1 MTEISSLVERYSD
14 ELFAYLVRYTG
25 DRSLAED
32 LLSDVFVRL
41 LENQKKVQST
51 QFNIRAWL
59 YKVATNIAISHHRK
73 MKIRRFVSLENVRLK
88 DKKSSPEAKAS
99 GKEEKERV
107 RAAVLNLSLKLRSV
121 IIMNI
126 YQGMSYEE
134 IGDALKINIGTVKSR
149 LNEAKRKIRE
159 FLEESDE

>member
-159 FLEESDE
+159 FLEENNE